1 MQTLK
6 AKVKSM
12 SVSFQPDIFTRIN
25 SYCAER
31 GCSRSWFIN
40 KAAEMFLAECL
51 EDKADYETAVAA
63 WAEYEKSGFKSSSAD
78 EVFKEAGL

>member
-1 MQTLK
+1 
-6 AKVKSM
+6 M
-12 SVSFQPDIFTRIN
+12 SVSFQSDIFMRIN

-40 KAAEMFLAECL
+40 KAAETFLAECL
-51 EDKADYETAVAA
+51 EDKADYETAVEA
-63 WAEYEKSGFKSSSAD
+63 WAEYEKSGFKSYSAD

>member
-1 MQTLK
+1 MKTAK

-12 SVSFQPDIFTRIN
+12 SISFKPDMFTRID

-40 KAAEMFLAECL
+40 KAAELFLAECL
-51 EDKADYETAVAA
+51 EDKEDYEAAVTG
-63 WAEYEKSGFKSSSAD
+63 WNEYEKSGFKSFPAD